1 MSQYNKLHSW
11 HSGNLLISKFAQH
24 ISNIYGTQLI
34 SRVFGD
40 DFAILFLDDEV
51 TIEEKIN
58 LWKDIQI
65 ENVYTTFRK
74 IAKEVLIE
82 ELQLE

>member
-1 MSQYNKLHSW
+1 AK
-11 HSGNLLISKFAQH
+11 H

-51 TIEEKIN
+51 MIEEKIN
-58 LWKDIQI
+58 LWTDIQI

>member
-1 MSQYNKLHSW
+1 
-11 HSGNLLISKFAQH
+11 
-24 ISNIYGTQLI
+24 LI

-51 TIEEKIN
+51 MIEEKIN
-58 LWKDIQI
+58 LWTDIQI